1 MIRMGSRA
9 AAAVCALTVAALLVL
24 GIAPVRADDYV
35 LGPEDVVQISVWMHP
50 ELEKTV
56 AIGSEGNITYPP
68 LGDIKA
74 AGMTPNAFANRLSDK
89 LSTYLRQTTTVTVT
103 VAQYLSRSVYVSG
116 AVAKPG
122 RYGFERIPTLPDVI
136 NAAGGAVP
144 GADMSSVQVVRRE
157 GEARRTL
164 TADVAG
170 AMREGGAARLPQLR
184 PGDTVVVPS
193 GLGGGPVG
201 DAAGVIGEVNK
212 PGLYP
217 VGGGQDI
224 WTVLAAAGG
233 LTGHGDLGNVKVVIQ
248 KSGGPAVVAV
258 NLRESLSRGPHGPFV
273 IRPGDVVYVSPTGS
287 SAAGRMWFGITQAL
301 SVSRDLVNIALI
313 VDYMNRRP

>member
-9 AAAVCALTVAALLVL
+9 AAAAAWSALTVAALLVL
-24 GIAPVRADDYV
+24 GIAPVRADDYT

-56 AIGSEGNITYPP
+56 AIGAEGNITYPP

-74 AGMTPNAFANRLSDK
+74 AGMTPNAFASRLSDK

-103 VAQYLSRSVYVSG
+103 VTQYLSRSVYVSG
-116 AVAKPG
+116 AVVRPG
-122 RYGFERIPTLPDVI
+122 RYGFERIPSLPDVI

-157 GEARRTL
+157 GEARRSL
-164 TADVAG
+164 TVDVAG
-170 AMREGGAARLPQLR
+170 AMREGGASRLPPLK

-193 GLGGGPVG
+193 GLGGAPVG

-217 VGGGQDI
+217 VGGGQDL

-233 LTGHGDLGNVKVVIQ
+233 LTGRGDLSNIRVVIQ
-248 KSGGPAVVAV
+248 KSSGPAVVAV
-258 NLRESLSRGPHGPFV
+258 NLRESLERGPHGPFM
-273 IRPGDVVYVSPTGS
+273 IRPGDVVVVNRG
-287 SAAGRMWFGITQAL
+287 GRIWSGVVAVL
-301 SVSRDLVNIALI
+301 SVSGDLINVVLLA
-313 VDYMNRRP
+313 DYINRHP